1 MIKTPIWED
10 REVPTKILI
19 VDDEQPVRHMLRRML
34 EASNYV
40 VCEADNGQAG
50 LEADQKELPDLVLTD
65 LKMPQM
71 DGLEMAQA
79 LLEGN
84 ADRPVLMMTA
94 YADVESARRALQIGI
109 YEYFLKPVDISDL
122 LAGISRALEHR
133 RLVFENRAYQKD
145 LEKKVAQRT
154 HALRQK
160 IGDLEARD
168 VLLRQLLSIQEPE
181 ATLGLAVKLAIGLCG
196 AQFGALYTPE
206 ADGFQLRAAFGF
218 GKADILVVE
227 EMELLGLEKL
237 DLTQKLLKTVV
248 ERNDQVVLPRTDAV
262 RKGFGMGSLGVLPVR
277 KGPDLV
283 GFLEV
288 GNAVDEKPIT
298 GKELTRVIDFLPY
311 VAMAV
316 ADCILQESI
325 PDWTGD
331 VEDILGETEKWT
343 S

>member
-1 MIKTPIWED
+1 M
-10 REVPTKILI
+10 PTKILI

-34 EASNYV
+34 EASDYV
-40 VCEADNGQAG
+40 VCEADNGKMG
-50 LEADQKELPDLVLTD
+50 LEMDQKELPDLVLTD
-65 LKMPQM
+65 LKMPHM
-71 DGLEMAQA
+71 DGLQMAQV

-94 YADVESARRALQIGI
+94 YADVESARKALQIGI

-154 HALRQK
+154 YALRQK

-168 VLLRQLLSIQEPE
+168 VLLRELLSIQEPK
-181 ATLGLAVKLAIGLCG
+181 ATLGLAVKLATGLCG

-206 ADGFQLRAAFGF
+206 PEGFALRAAFGF
-218 GKADILVVE
+218 GKADILKPE
-227 EMELLGLEKL
+227 EVAQLGLEKL
-237 DLTQKLLKTVV
+237 DLTQKLLKAVI
-248 ERNDQVVLPRTDAV
+248 ERKDRVVLPRSDAV
-262 RKGFGMGSLGVLPVR
+262 RKGFGIGSLGVLPVM
-277 KGPDLV
+277 KGAEQV

-288 GNAVDEKPIT
+288 GNSTDEKPVT
-298 GKELTRVIDFLPY
+298 EKELTRVIDFLPY

-331 VEDILGETEKWT
+331 VEDMLDETEKWT